1 MITAGVDVGAITAKA
16 AIFGDGDLLAS
27 TVILAGYDRAA
38 AAVQVLDQALAQ
50 ANVTREKITRL
61 IGTGYGRVQVHGAD
75 RTVTEITCHARG
87 AFHLCP
93 TVRTVIDIG
102 GQDSKSISVG
112 PGGKVLDF
120 VMNDKCAA
128 GTGRF
133 LEVMA
138 HALEEDLVAFGQLA
152 LSAPRR
158 VTISSTCTV
167 FAESEVI
174 THVAAGVP
182 KGVIIAGIHDAI
194 AARVARNLDLPVGD
208 ELIRIR
214 HTPPQ
219 VRLPRTRRIQIIR
232 GAFSVS
238 SPRSLA
244 GTNVLLVDDVTTT
257 GATANEAARTLLQA
271 GASKVTL
278 AVVAKA
284 EPPTAYASGVL

>member
-16 AIFGDGDLLAS
+16 AIFGDDDLLAS
-27 TVILAGYDRAA
+27 AVILAGYDRAA

-50 ANVTREKITRL
+50 AKITRDEIARL
-61 IGTGYGRVQVHGAD
+61 VGTGYGRVQVQGAD
-75 RTVTEITCHARG
+75 RTVTEITCHAQG
-87 AFHLCP
+87 AFYLCP

-138 HALEEDLVAFGQLA
+138 DALEEDLTTFGQLA

-158 VTISSTCTV
+158 ITISSTCTV

-182 KGVIIAGIHDAI
+182 KDVIIAGIHDAI
-194 AARVARNLDLPVGD
+194 AARIATLVGRISIADDVVLTGGVARNAGVVHMLQERLGHEIVV
-208 ELIRIR
+208 
-214 HTPPQ
+214 PQ
-219 VRLPRTRRIQIIR
+219 Q
-232 GAFSVS
+232 AQ
-238 SPRSLA
+238 LA
-244 GTNVLLVDDVTTT
+244 GAI
-257 GATANEAARTLLQA
+257 GAALIAR
-271 GASKVTL
+271 
-278 AVVAKA
+278 
-284 EPPTAYASGVL
+284 E